1 MYVIYTYIY
10 IYTYMHYIYKNISWM
25 YIQFRRGGW
34 TTEPGLNFDQ
44 ENPSPLICHQI
55 LVTKMS
61 AMFLPA

>member
-1 MYVIYTYIY
+1 
-10 IYTYMHYIYKNISWM
+10 M